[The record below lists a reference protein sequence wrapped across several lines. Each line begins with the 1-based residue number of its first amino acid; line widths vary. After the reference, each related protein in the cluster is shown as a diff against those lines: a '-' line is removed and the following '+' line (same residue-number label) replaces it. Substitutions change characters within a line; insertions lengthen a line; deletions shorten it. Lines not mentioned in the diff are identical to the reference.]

1 MGFERGP
8 YTVIKKNMQKS
19 KYFKLTILCLVI
31 DLFLMSCINSLDPNS
46 GHTVVSKWQG
56 NKKSA
61 ISITYDDGIISQFSI
76 ARPIMNKLELPATFF
91 VLTGKIEDAQKGRF
105 KGRSEDVIIRETALA
120 KTNGDNFFERASLI
134 GYTGISEADLY
145 HANAGSLFESG
156 KVQEA
161 YESIDEAYK
170 KLRLGT
176 LENNDKVVYHDN
188 VQDTTSWADLRRYAS
203 EGHEIASHTIT
214 HPRLAVLDKVT
225 LMYELEQSQADIRK
239 HLGEKYTFSVECPY
253 GTEDERVM
261 EAAYSVY
268 PALRNRM
275 PETYLEELNRSSEM
289 DPGASE
295 KEYVQWQRG
304 PLTKTSMELMKS
316 WVDTCL
322 SRDNIWLVL
331 VFHGVDNFGW
341 EPKTAKQ
348 LEEYFSF
355 IKDRED
361 NLWVATFADVTKYIR
376 QRKSVDIHSKLEDE
390 TIVLTFSSDLDPKIY
405 DVPLTVKTYIPR
417 SWKSIKVMDGE
428 TEITSG
434 LEINKDDLGQ
444 FVLYDL
450 NPEIDRVIISE
461 IE

>member
-1 MGFERGP
+1 
-8 YTVIKKNMQKS
+8 MQKS
-19 KYFKLTILCLVI
+19 KYFKLTILCLVV
-31 DLFLMSCINSLDPNS
+31 DLFFMSCINNLDPNS

-61 ISITYDDGIISQFSI
+61 ISITYDDGIISQFTV
-76 ARPIMNKLELPATFF
+76 ARPIMNKLKLPATFF
-91 VLTGKIEDAQKGRF
+91 VLTGKIEGAQKGRF
-105 KGRSEDVIIRETALA
+105 KGRSEDLIIRETALT
-120 KTNGDNFFERASLI
+120 KTNANNFFERASLI
-134 GYTGISEADLY
+134 GYTGISEADFY

-156 KVQEA
+156 KVQDA
-161 YESIDEAYK
+161 YESIDEAFK
-170 KLRLGT
+170 KLRHDALKNT
-176 LENNDKVVYHDN
+176 DEVVYHDN

-225 LMYELEQSQADIRK
+225 LMYELEQSQTDIRK

-275 PETYLEELNRSSEM
+275 PAPYLEELNRSSEK
-289 DPGASE
+289 DPRATE

-304 PLTKTSMELMKS
+304 PLTNTSMDLMKS
-316 WVDTCL
+316 WVNTCL

-341 EPKTAKQ
+341 EPKTARQ
-348 LEEYFSF
+348 LAEYFSY

-361 NLWVATFADVTKYIR
+361 DLWVATFADVTKYIR
-376 QRKSVDIHSKLEDE
+376 QRKSIDIHSKLEDE
-390 TIVLTFSSDLDPKIY
+390 TIVLTFESELDPEVY
-405 DVPLTVKTYIPR
+405 DIPLTFKTYIPR
-417 SWKSIKVMDGE
+417 VWQGVKVISGE
-428 TEITSG
+428 REITSG
-434 LEINKDDLGQ
+434 LEVNEDNLGQ
-444 FVLYDL
+444 YIIYNLS
-450 NPEIDRVIISE
+450 PETDQIIITKID
-461 IE
+461 